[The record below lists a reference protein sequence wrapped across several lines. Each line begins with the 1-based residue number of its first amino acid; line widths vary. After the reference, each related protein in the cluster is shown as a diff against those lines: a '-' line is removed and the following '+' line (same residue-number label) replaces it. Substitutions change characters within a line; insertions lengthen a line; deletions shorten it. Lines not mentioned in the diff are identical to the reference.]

1 MRPTARLM
9 DMTIG
14 DKGPGIVIPLHSTVL
29 VNNMPIGKIMD
40 IALAFSGAVGL
51 IIEGSPTV
59 LANGLPVARMGDKFV
74 GSYNGIII
82 QGSPTVLCK

>member
-1 MRPTARLM
+1 
-9 DMTIG
+9 
-14 DKGPGIVIPLHSTVL
+14 
-29 VNNMPIGKIMD
+29 MD